1 MKCKLKTS
9 WIKCSNNRLNLKP
22 TKLSS
27 KTSSTCRW
35 RKFLK
40 LALMQDK
47 AWTHLYMF
55 QRFYHSLVKR
65 ATMIV
70 AQKNPMY
77 QQRVQ
82 EDLSG
87 RTPSKAKHL
96 MTSNRRLFTM
106 NNSLKSWN
114 LHQRHMERLLL
125 DDSSSSMGKCLNKHS
140 HQALVQKVPPRA
152 SLTSSK

>member
-9 WIKCSNNRLNLKP
+9 CIKCSDNRANLKP

-27 KTSSTCRW
+27 KTSSTCQW

-47 AWTHLYMF
+47 AWIHRNMF
-55 QRFYHSLVKR
+55 QKYYHSPVKQ
-65 ATMIV
+65 APMIV
-70 AQKNPMY
+70 VLKNPTC

-82 EDLSG
+82 EDLSA
-87 RTPSKAKHL
+87 RTPSRAKHL

-106 NNSLKSWN
+106 RSSLKSWN
-114 LHQRHMERLLL
+114 LHQRHTERLLL
-125 DDSSSSMGKCLNKHS
+125 DDSSSSTGKCLNRHS
-140 HQALVQKVPPRA
+140 HQALVQKVPPQA